1 MKKIIALL
9 LATIMLLAFAGC
21 EKDPNTTKP
30 IIPQTQPSEPSG
42 SITTVPTEPDDLPT
56 DPSEP
61 TEPTE
66 PVHYDPNLPDDIILS
81 LEGKSASVVNKRAQA
96 VFEEMGLKSVD
107 RAQRDPEDYP
117 NGVPYIV
124 FYKGEDREGW
134 AFATLEEWFD
144 AECENIHLHRA
155 TITFNAYGSPDQMSL
170 LGINK
175 NADREE
181 VFSVLG
187 TPDSEIEEGMKG
199 YVKYSYYWND
209 FYIGETYIDYVAA
222 HFVDGAC
229 IEISIYFS

>member
-9 LATIMLLAFAGC
+9 LAAIMLLTFAGC
-21 EKDPNTTKP
+21 ENDPDTTKP
-30 IIPQTQPSEPSG
+30 VTPQTQPSEPSG
-42 SITTVPTEPDDLPT
+42 SIATEPTEPDDLPT
-56 DPSEP
+56 SPSES

-81 LEGKSASVVNKRAQA
+81 LEGKSASVVNKRAKEI
-96 VFEEMGLKSVD
+96 FEEMGLKYTTQTQY
-107 RAQRDPEDYP
+107 REEDHK
-117 NGVPYIV
+117 NGIPYTV
-124 FYKGEDREGW
+124 FYKGEDQEGW
-134 AFATLEEWFD
+134 SFATLEEWFD
-144 AECENIHLHRA
+144 ADRENVHLHRA
-155 TITFNAYGSPDQMSL
+155 TITFNAFGSPEQMSL

-175 NADREE
+175 NANREE

-199 YVKYSYYWND
+199 YVKYSYYWKE

-222 HFVDGAC
+222 YFADDTC